1 MFDDK
6 VLDDKVLDDKAD
18 ARGLRGTAAS
28 DKRAGGVVFDCDGVL
43 ADTNLCW
50 DAAFHDV
57 AAEYGLTLRPEQLAQ
72 LHGTSLAT
80 AAARLA
86 HWAPRPAQLPEV
98 LTALR
103 ERLVAAISATDLTLP
118 PGARDLLDELY
129 GVVCLGVASNSPR
142 AVLLHVLAR
151 LEITEYFAAAVSA
164 DDVPLPKPAP
174 DPYLAACQALGI
186 EPAASFAFE
195 DSAIGI
201 RSAVAAGLTVIELT
215 SEQLPREP
223 GHPGTGSTLQV
234 TSLAD
239 PRIRP
244 LVARPYSGKQF
255 HDER

>member
-1 MFDDK
+1 M
-6 VLDDKVLDDKAD
+6 LDDKAD
-18 ARGLRGTAAS
+18 ARGRRGTPAS
-28 DKRAGGVVFDCDGVL
+28 GQQAGGVVFDCDGVL
-43 ADTNLCW
+43 ADTNPCW
-50 DAAFHDV
+50 DAAFRNV
-57 AAEYGLTLRPEQLAQ
+57 AAEYGLTLGREQLAQ

-80 AAARLA
+80 AATRLA
-86 HWAPRPAQLPEV
+86 RWAPRPAQLPEL
-98 LTALR
+98 LTTLR
-103 ERLVAAISATDLTLP
+103 ERLVAAISAADLTLP

-186 EPAASFAFE
+186 EPTASFAIE
-195 DSAIGI
+195 DSEIGI
-201 RSAVAAGLTVIELT
+201 RSAIAAGLTVIELT
-215 SEQLPREP
+215 SAPPPREQLPREQ
-223 GHPGTGSTLQV
+223 GHRGTGSTLQV

-244 LVARPYSGKQF
+244 LVARPHSGTQF